1 MGKIMF
7 EENKGSFTTEQWN
20 QLSKN
25 FFTNTKAKVKRIS
38 FSDGTISEVLS
49 SSSENVKG
57 LGIILDHPS
66 PTGNINQII
75 QLGIWDGT
83 NENLF
88 TGIIATDVLKK
99 SYKQDPF
106 QGLGLSIGKNSK
118 DSAEL
123 VVLVDVFLHIK
134 QSDGSIKRPLNGGNG
149 GDDGGAGDNLTP
161 CKIPA

>member
-7 EENKGSFTTEQWN
+7 KENEGSITTSEWN
-20 QLSKN
+20 QLIKN
-25 FFTNTKAKVKRIS
+25 FFTNTKVKVKRIS
-38 FSDGTISEVLS
+38 FSDATISSVLS

-83 NENLF
+83 NEGLF
-88 TGIIATDVLKK
+88 TGIITTDVLKK
-99 SYKQDPF
+99 SYNQAPF
-106 QGLGLSIGKNSK
+106 QGLGLSIGKNSQ
-118 DSAEL
+118 DAAEL
-123 VVLVDVFLHIK
+123 LVLVDVFLYIK
-134 QSDGSIKRPLNGGNG
+134 QSDGSIKRPLKGGGN
-149 GDDGGAGDNLTP
+149 DGGGGDNLTP

>member
-7 EENKGSFTTEQWN
+7 KENEGSITTSEWN
-20 QLSKN
+20 QLIKN
-25 FFTNTKAKVKRIS
+25 FFTNTKVKVKRIS
-38 FSDGTISEVLS
+38 FSDATISSVLS

-83 NENLF
+83 NEGLF
-88 TGIIATDVLKK
+88 TGIITTDVLKN
-99 SYKQDPF
+99 SYNQAPF

-123 VVLVDVFLHIK
+123 LVLVDVFLHII
-134 QSDGSIKRPLNGGNG
+134 QSDGSIKRPLKGGGN
-149 GDDGGAGDNLTP
+149 DGGGGDNLTP

>member
-7 EENKGSFTTEQWN
+7 KENEGSITTSEWN
-20 QLSKN
+20 QLIKN
-25 FFTNTKAKVKRIS
+25 FFTNTKVKVKRIS
-38 FSDGTISEVLS
+38 FSDATISSVLS

-83 NENLF
+83 NEDLF

-123 VVLVDVFLHIK
+123 VVLVDVFLHVK
-134 QSDGSIKRPLNGGNG
+134 QSDGSIKRPLKGGGN
-149 GDDGGAGDNLTP
+149 DGGGGDNLTP

>member
-7 EENKGSFTTEQWN
+7 KENEGSITTSEWN
-20 QLSKN
+20 QLIKN
-25 FFTNTKAKVKRIS
+25 FFTNTKVKVKRIS
-38 FSDGTISEVLS
+38 FSDATISSVLS

-57 LGIILDHPS
+57 LGIILEHPS

-83 NENLF
+83 NEGLF
-88 TGIIATDVLKK
+88 TGIITTDVLKN
-99 SYKQDPF
+99 SYNQAPF

-123 VVLVDVFLHIK
+123 VVLVDVFLHVK
-134 QSDGSIKRPLNGGNG
+134 QSDGSIKRPLKGGGN
-149 GDDGGAGDNLTP
+149 DGGGGDNLTP